1 MVTMSGVVLPGDS
14 TVKHVQVDV
23 PEPGHGQV
31 LLRMKAS
38 SICGSDI
45 RAIYREHLG
54 SGPEAYRG
62 VIAGH
67 EPCGQVAAVGPGCR
81 RLSVGDRVVVYHI
94 AGCGVCEECRRP
106 WFDPCE
112 RWRLY
117 LDPEELGLTVP
128 YCPDCAARE
137 FDGD

>member
-1 MVTMSGVVLPGDS
+1 MATMNGVVLPGDS

-31 LLRMKAS
+31 LLQMKAS

-54 SGPEAYRG
+54 RGPEAYRG

-67 EPCGQVAAVGPGCR
+67 EPCGQVAAVGPAA
-81 RLSVGDRVVVYHI
+81 VGSPS
-94 AGCGVCEECRRP
+94 GT
-106 WFDPCE
+106 
-112 RWRLY
+112 
-117 LDPEELGLTVP
+117 GLWCTTSP
-128 YCPDCAARE
+128 AAVSARSAATAT
-137 FDGD
+137 